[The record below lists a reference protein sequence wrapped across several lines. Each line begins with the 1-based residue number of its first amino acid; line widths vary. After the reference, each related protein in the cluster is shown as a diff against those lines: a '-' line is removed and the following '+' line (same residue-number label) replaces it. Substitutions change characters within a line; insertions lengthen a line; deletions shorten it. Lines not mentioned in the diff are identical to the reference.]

1 MSTPPSPSPT
11 RVAPKVEARRLK
23 GFRDFLPQVMALKL
37 RIMDTIRAESKLFG
51 FQTIATPALE
61 YADTLLGIGEETD
74 KQSYRF
80 QDHGGRDVGLRFDLT
95 VPFARFVAEHQNEL
109 LFPFKKLQMG
119 EVWRGENTQKGRYR
133 EFAQCDL
140 DIIGT
145 DHELADT
152 EILALFARILTR
164 LQFGPFTM
172 AVGSRPVLTGM
183 VRKILGIQDVGLEAK
198 ILIAIDKLAKIGPEG
213 VIRLLVDQTG
223 STSEA
228 CASLIER
235 LSAKDQAGQTDLE
248 PIKALFADD
257 PKLAEALVSLQKIV
271 EGARIGALSENQ
283 LQDQNHGPTIKID
296 LSVARGLGYYTGV
309 VFETTID
316 GLPGFGSV
324 CSGGRYD
331 DLVKRFTDRELPGVG
346 GSIGLDRLVAALE
359 ELGLG
364 TVTTEPP
371 VFIALVSAD
380 AGLYALSVATQIRSA
395 GLTCEVGFGS
405 KLGAQLKHANRLSVR
420 WAVILGGDEAASGTL
435 TLKDLSTGEQWQ
447 KIPRDQLLQRIKT
460 TSQERTTHAGPNV
473 T

>member
-1 MSTPPSPSPT
+1 
-11 RVAPKVEARRLK
+11 
-23 GFRDFLPQVMALKL
+23 MALKL

-51 FQTIATPALE
+51 FQTIGTPALE

-145 DHELADT
+145 DHELADS
-152 EILALFARILTR
+152 EILALFARILTK
-164 LQFGPFTM
+164 LHFGSFTM

-183 VRKILGIQDVGLEAK
+183 VRKILGIQGDGSEGK
-198 ILIAIDKLAKIGPEG
+198 ISTALISIDKLAKIGEER
-213 VIRLLVDQTG
+213 VISLLVEQTG
-223 STSEA
+223 SSPQA
-228 CASLIER
+228 CARLIAI
-235 LSAKDQAGQTDLE
+235 LSAKDPSGATDLE
-248 PIKALFADD
+248 PIKLLFADD
-257 PKLAEALVSLQKIV
+257 PKLTESLTSLQKIV
-271 EGARIGALSENQ
+271 DGARMGAFG
-283 LQDQNHGPTIKID
+283 DQQHRDQSQRPTLKID

-331 DLVKRFTDRELPGVG
+331 DLVRRFTDRELPGVG

-364 TVTTEPP
+364 SVATNPP
-371 VFIALVSAD
+371 VFIALVSPA
-380 AGLYALSVATQIRSA
+380 ANLYGLSVASHIRAA
-395 GLTCEVGFGS
+395 GFTCEVGFAP
-405 KLGAQLKHANRLSVR
+405 KLGAQLKHANRLGVR
-420 WAVILGGDEAASGTL
+420 WAVILGEDEAASATL
-435 TLKDLSTGEQWQ
+435 TLKDLSTGEQWLGISQ
-447 KIPRDQLLQRIKT
+447 DQLMTRLCVK
-460 TSQERTTHAGPNV
+460 SVDP
-473 T
+473 